1 LVCTLKYIAAAVEMC
16 AILFAMGMRS
26 NLLLRSE
33 AHLYTRLRALADRR
47 SLDPA
52 HLITGRRGEDAA
64 YFHLRSLGYTVVARR
79 WRSPRLNGDLDLVAW
94 DGATLVVFEVKTRTT
109 ADPATMFA
117 PAETAVDGPKQ
128 DQLRLMASAYLR
140 QIPEHHRAAVALR
153 FDVLSVYLLPAETQF
168 HHIRDAFPAT
178 APPRRAWR

>member
-1 LVCTLKYIAAAVEMC
+1 M
-16 AILFAMGMRS
+16 
-26 NLLLRSE
+26 NLASLSIEGERRIYM
-33 AHLYTRLRALADRR
+33 ALRALVDRR
-47 SLDPA
+47 SADPA
-52 HLITGRRGEDAA
+52 HLITGRRGEDGA
-64 YFHLRSLGYTVVARR
+64 YFHLRALGYTLVARR

-94 DGATLVVFEVKTRTT
+94 DGDTLVIFEVKTRTT
-109 ADPATMFA
+109 ADPAAMFA

-140 QIPEHHRAAVALR
+140 QIPEHHRATVALR
-153 FDVLSVYLLPAETQF
+153 FDVLSVYLLPTGLQF